1 MLLCSVQRFAS
12 LGRISKA
19 GRWLVTILAAFLCTR
34 MGGGAVCVCVCC
46 APIISSYYARMDDE
60 VKLGLINALTNCS
73 SFAIVGHGRVQL

>member
-1 MLLCSVQRFAS
+1 MVGNDTGSFSVYED
-12 LGRISKA
+12 GW
-19 GRWLVTILAAFLCTR
+19 GC
-34 MGGGAVCVCVCC
+34 GVCVCVCC